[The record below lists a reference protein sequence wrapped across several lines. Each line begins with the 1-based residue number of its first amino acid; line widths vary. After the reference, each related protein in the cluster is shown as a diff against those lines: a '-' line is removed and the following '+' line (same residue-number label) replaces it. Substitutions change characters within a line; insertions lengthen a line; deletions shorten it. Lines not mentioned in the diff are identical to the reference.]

1 MTLETKDIITLIGII
16 VSLIVGFSS
25 LYISFKNS
33 KKTIFIN
40 SVTASRAKWIETIR
54 NTIADYCGY
63 SMQISSS
70 TTGEKLKLLHDL
82 QNIKYLIKLQLNR
95 NDKFDALIIES
106 IDRVASHF
114 YDDNPSELNKEIDE
128 LIHLTQD
135 LLKLE
140 WEGVKEES
148 KKGNLTKR
156 EKRKLY
162 NRYLNHSLMSNDRQ

>member
-1 MTLETKDIITLIGII
+1 MTLEPKDLITLIGLL

-40 SVTASRAKWIETIR
+40 SVTASRAKWIDTIR

-63 SMQISSS
+63 SMQIFSSK
-70 TTGEKLKLLHDL
+70 TEEKLKLVHEL

-95 NDKFDALIIES
+95 NDRFDALIIKS
-106 IDRVASHF
+106 IDKIASHF
-114 YDDNPSELNKEIDE
+114 YDDNPAEINQEINE
-128 LIHLTQD
+128 LILLTQD

-162 NRYLNHSLMSNDRQ
+162 NRYLNHRIENDDQQ

>member
-1 MTLETKDIITLIGII
+1 MTLETKDLITLIGII

-54 NTIADYCGY
+54 KTIADYCGF
-63 SMQISSS
+63 SMQIFNS
-70 TTGEKLKLLHDL
+70 TTPEKLKLVHDL

-95 NDKFDALIIES
+95 NDKFDALIIQS
-106 IDRVASHF
+106 IDKIASHF
-114 YDDNPSELNKEIDE
+114 YDDNPYELNREINE
-128 LIHLTQD
+128 LILLTQD

-148 KKGNLTKR
+148 KRGNLSKR

-162 NRYLNHSLMSNDRQ
+162 NRHLNHRIEKNGE

>member
-1 MTLETKDIITLIGII
+1 MTLEVKDLITVFGIS
-16 VSLIVGFSS
+16 VSLIVGFAS
-25 LYISFKNS
+25 LYVSFKNS

-40 SVTASRAKWIETIR
+40 SVTASRAKWIDTIR

-63 SMQISSS
+63 ATQIFISK
-70 TTGEKLKLLHDL
+70 TGEKLKLIYKL
-82 QNIKYLIKLQLNR
+82 QNLKFLIKLQLNR
-95 NDKFDALIIES
+95 SDKFDSLIIQNVDT
-106 IDRVASHF
+106 IANHF
-114 YDDNPSELNKEIDE
+114 YDDNPNVLNQEIDK
-128 LIHLTQD
+128 LIILTQD

-162 NRYLNHSLMSNDRQ
+162 NRYLMHKPEDDE